1 MEMRQIIT
9 SFIAISVLFLSYGIS
24 NAQELLVT
32 ADDVCVQG
40 TGSTNARL
48 YRVNPNTAS
57 FQEIGPIGFDGV
69 GALAQIGD
77 GRLVAGARADANG
90 EKIFILIEIN
100 PNTGQGSLIGVS
112 GSGSGPGC
120 GRITDLTYDPATDTL
135 YALGIQC
142 ASNSDF
148 SPNLLTINPNTGEG
162 TIIGQTGFNNLGGN
176 ALAIDSNGNLF
187 SSAGCP
193 NTNYSIN
200 PDTGVGTF
208 LSNIP
213 GLCNAIFNS
222 ATFSPFTG
230 ELLGTYNFFP
240 LTELAVLDPFTGNVT
255 SIGQLPNCADGIAFV
270 ELPPRDIPTLSEWG
284 FIVMAGI
291 LGIAALLVIRRRRI
305 AA

>member
-1 MEMRQIIT
+1 MVEMRQIIT

-69 GALAQIGD
+69 GALVQIGD

-90 EKIFILIEIN
+90 EKISILIEIN
-100 PNTGQGSLIGVS
+100 PNTGQGSLIGIS

-120 GRITDLTYDPATDTL
+120 GRINDLTYDPATDTL

-142 ASNSDF
+142 DSNNDF
-148 SPNLLTINPNTGEG
+148 FPALLTIDPNTGQG
-162 TIIGQTGFNNLGGN
+162 TIIGQTGFNLAGN
-176 ALAIDSNGNLF
+176 ALAIDGNGTLF
-187 SSAGCP
+187 SSGGCG
-193 NTNYSIN
+193 NINYTIN
-200 PDTGVGTF
+200 PNTGVGTF

-213 GLCNAIFNS
+213 GDCDPLFNS

-230 ELLGTYNFFP
+230 EWLGTYNFFTV
-240 LTELAVLDPFTGNVT
+240 TELTVLDPFSGNVT
-255 SIGQLPNCADGIAFV
+255 SIGPLPDGADGIAFV
-270 ELPPRDIPTLSEWG
+270 VLPPRDIPTLSEWG

-305 AA
+305 TV

>member
-1 MEMRQIIT
+1 MKQIIS
-9 SFIAISVLFLSYGIS
+9 SFVVISVFLLSHGIS

-48 YRVNPNTAS
+48 YRVNPNNAS

-90 EKIFILIEIN
+90 EKISILIEIN
-100 PNTGQGSLIGVS
+100 PNTGQGSLIGIS

-120 GRITDLTYDPATDTL
+120 GRINDLTYDPATDTL

-142 ASNSDF
+142 VSNNDF
-148 SPNLLTINPNTGEG
+148 LPALLTINPNTGEG
-162 TIIGQTGFNNLGGN
+162 TIIGQTGFNLAGN
-176 ALAIDSNGNLF
+176 ALAIDGNGNLF
-187 SSAGCP
+187 SSGGCP
-193 NTNYSIN
+193 NTNYAIN

-213 GLCNAIFNS
+213 DDQCNFIFNS
-222 ATFSPFTG
+222 ATFNPFTG
-230 ELLGTYNFFP
+230 ELLGTFNFFP
-240 LTELAVLDPFTGNVT
+240 VTELTVLNPFSGNVT
-255 SIGQLPNCADGIAFV
+255 SIGPLPDCADGIAFV
-270 ELPPRDIPTLSEWG
+270 DLPPRNIPTLSEWG
-284 FIVMAGI
+284 LIAMAGLMGIVGFIVMRKKKVTA
-291 LGIAALLVIRRRRI
+291 
-305 AA
+305 